1 MKKCI
6 AFLYLFC
13 IACLCLSCIS
23 CLHEEEALFPVW
35 VPTWQGIK
43 YKVDVTGGDRRY
55 GFIDESG
62 KCIIPLEYDYAFGF
76 AEGLAHVS
84 KDGRGYYINKENAEI
99 HFIGALQ
106 TNKVK
111 HIIDKVTMIHSLD
124 RLSLAEEINKQAKK
138 IGKTMNVLCEVNV
151 GGEESKSG
159 LTFEEVLPFLT
170 KISTFSNIKVCG
182 LMSIP
187 PIMTSIST
195 QKQYFQKIMDLY
207 IDISAKKI
215 DNIDMS
221 VLSIGMSSDFDLA
234 IECGSN
240 LVRIGTAAFGNR
252 NYN

>member
-1 MKKCI
+1 MLEK
-6 AFLYLFC
+6 F
-13 IACLCLSCIS
+13 ST
-23 CLHEEEALFPVW
+23 EEASTLSDSRKKELKVLLSKIKDNVKNATERSSFGQTPRILLATKTRT
-35 VPTWQGIK
+35 PEEINFAISQGFDLIGENRVQELLAK
-43 YKVDVTGGDRRY
+43 YD
-55 GFIDESG
+55 
-62 KCIIPLEYDYAFGF
+62 
-76 AEGLAHVS
+76 
-84 KDGRGYYINKENAEI
+84 YINKENAEI

-215 DNIDMS
+215 DNISMN
-221 VLSIGMSSDFDLA
+221 VLSIGMSSDYELA
-234 IECGSN
+234 IESGSS
-240 LVRIGTAAFGNR
+240 LVRIGTAAFGER
-252 NYN
+252 IY